1 LKKNLKNQKK
11 ELLTLKKII
20 KNYTMKIK
28 TEKKLTGS
36 WITFYDSVLYAHG
49 IINEDFYGTF
59 RGGIARKF
67 CEIFE
72 SDLRPWKTI
81 NEETVKKCDKVSLTG
96 SFLLTQLRFL
106 VKCPQDVLFLFLYF
120 SKIA

>member
-1 LKKNLKNQKK
+1 
-11 ELLTLKKII
+11 LLTLKKII

-81 NEETVKKCDKVSLTG
+81 NEETVKSLGPACSESVNLLLQKINPTITG
-96 SFLLTQLRFL
+96 DSAGDAADDSAGDAAGDSAGDDAGR
-106 VKCPQDVLFLFLYF
+106 
-120 SKIA
+120 

>member
-1 LKKNLKNQKK
+1 MLQLRERLKTQKS
-11 ELLTLKKII
+11 ELLTLNKIT
-20 KNYTMKIK
+20 KNYKMKIQK
-28 TEKKLTGS
+28 EKKSTGS

-59 RGGIARKF
+59 RGGVARKF

-81 NEETVKKCDKVSLTG
+81 NEETINKFDQVSLTV
-96 SFLLTQLRFL
+96 SFFYKIL
-106 VKCPQDVLFLFLYF
+106 VSFE
-120 SKIA
+120 